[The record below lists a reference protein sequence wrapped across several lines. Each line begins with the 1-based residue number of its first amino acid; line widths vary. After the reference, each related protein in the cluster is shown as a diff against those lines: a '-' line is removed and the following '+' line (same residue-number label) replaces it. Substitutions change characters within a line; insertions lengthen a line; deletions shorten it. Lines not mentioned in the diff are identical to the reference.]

1 MVRDKRKQ
9 QYSDTRKKIYCVA
22 FDAEN
27 KFILQ
32 MCTNAKEYI
41 CFPVH
46 VTGIATTEKN
56 ARSAKKERK
65 CRYPLS
71 TFLQQSVPIPAFRND
86 FPQQETKSG
95 PKKASTKKHK
105 LESPQ
110 PKKKRAA
117 KKQRENAY
125 KCRYLLLIS
134 CQHVFN
140 FRNPHKG
147 SKMSQRKYLSQNV
160 PQCSEMSHNVPTC
173 HKSFFFSFLNRTRK
187 KQQ

>member
-1 MVRDKRKQ
+1 MVGDKRKQ
-9 QYSDTRKKIYCVA
+9 YSNFSEC
-22 FDAEN
+22 E
-27 KFILQ
+27 
-32 MCTNAKEYI
+32 KEYI
-41 CFPVH
+41 LCCTRCRKQIYFTNVYKCKIIYLFPCSCNWNCH
-46 VTGIATTEKN
+46 NGKN

-134 CQHVFN
+134 C
-140 FRNPHKG
+140 
-147 SKMSQRKYLSQNV
+147 
-160 PQCSEMSHNVPTC
+160 
-173 HKSFFFSFLNRTRK
+173 
-187 KQQ
+187 